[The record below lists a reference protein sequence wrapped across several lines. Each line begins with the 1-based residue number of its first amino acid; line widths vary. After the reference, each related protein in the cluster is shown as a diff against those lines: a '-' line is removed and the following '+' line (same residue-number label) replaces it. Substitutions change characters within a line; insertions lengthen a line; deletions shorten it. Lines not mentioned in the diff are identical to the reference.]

1 MPDNFEFAYFWVF
14 YLLPLPLLVIW
25 VLPAVRI
32 RKKSLKVPFL
42 SRVAELSGQQP
53 KRGVRQLKRPWIR
66 QVVLWV
72 LWALVLTT
80 LARPQL
86 VGEPD
91 MVVKTSRN
99 FLMVADIS
107 FSMAQEDWELDDEK
121 VSRWEAVKHLMGEF
135 INERE
140 GDRMGIL
147 LFGSNAY
154 TLAPFTSDSHA
165 LLQLLDDT
173 DVGMA
178 GQQTNI
184 GRAIGKSIELFAN
197 DTLPNKVLLLL
208 TDGADSGIG
217 VSPFDAAELAGTDS
231 ITIHTIGIGDPD
243 KPSADLD
250 EEALQHIS
258 KLTGGQY
265 FLAKDAGEME
275 KVFEVLEEIEPVE
288 YEYET
293 YVPVQ
298 ELYFYPLAA
307 LFAFSF
313 ITNLGIYLASLYR
326 RNPETDKVGNRS
338 NSTQEMH

>member
-14 YLLPLPLLVIW
+14 YLVPLPLLIIW

-32 RKKSLKVPFL
+32 RKKSLKVSFL
-42 SRVAELSGQQP
+42 RHAAELSGQQP
-53 KRGVRQLKRPWIR
+53 TKGVRQLKRPWIR
-66 QVVLWV
+66 QVVLWA
-72 LWALVLTT
+72 LWTLALIS
-80 LARPQL
+80 LARPRL

-91 MVVKTSRN
+91 LVVKTSRN

-107 FSMAQEDWELDDEK
+107 FSMAQKDWELGDEK
-121 VSRWEAVKHLMGEF
+121 VSRWEAVKHLMGKF
-135 INERE
+135 IEERE

-217 VSPFDAAELAGTDS
+217 VSPFDAAELANTDS
-231 ITIHTIGIGDPD
+231 ITIHTIGIGDPA
-243 KPSADLD
+243 SLGADLD

-258 KLTGGQY
+258 KLTSGQY
-265 FLAKDAGEME
+265 FLAKDASEME
-275 KVFEVLEEIEPVE
+275 RVFEVLEEIEPVE
-288 YEYET
+288 YEDET

-313 ITNLGIYLASLYR
+313 FTAFFIYLVKLFKR
-326 RNPETDKVGNRS
+326 KE
-338 NSTQEMH
+338 Q

>member
-1 MPDNFEFAYFWVF
+1 MPENFEFAYHWVF
-14 YLLPLPLLVIW
+14 YLLPLPLLIIGL
-25 VLPAVRI
+25 LPVVRI

-42 SRVAELSGQQP
+42 SYAADLSGERPQ
-53 KRGVRQLKRPWIR
+53 RGVRQLKRPFIR
-66 QVVLWV
+66 QIILWIC
-72 LWALVLTT
+72 WALILISA
-80 LARPQL
+80 ARPRL

-91 MVVKTSRN
+91 LIVKTSRN

-107 FSMAQEDWELDDEK
+107 YSMAQKDWELGDER
-121 VSRWEAVKHLMGEF
+121 VSRWDAVKQLMGEF
-135 INERE
+135 IHERE

-154 TLAPFTSDSHA
+154 TLAPFSSDSYA

-217 VSPFDAAELAGTDS
+217 VSPFDAAELANSDS

-243 KPSADLD
+243 KLGADLD
-250 EEALQHIS
+250 EDALEHIS
-258 KLTGGQY
+258 ELTGGQY

-275 KVFEVLEEIEPVE
+275 RVFEVLDDIEPVE
-288 YEYET
+288 YEQET

-313 ITNLGIYLASLYR
+313 IASFFVHLLNLFKR
-326 RNPETDKVGNRS
+326 QK
-338 NSTQEMH
+338 Q

>member
-14 YLLPLPLLVIW
+14 YLLPLPLLIIW

-32 RKKSLKVPFL
+32 RKKSLKVSFL
-42 SRVAELSGQQP
+42 SRAAELSGQQP
-53 KRGVRQLKRPWIR
+53 KKGVRQLKRPWIR
-66 QVVLWV
+66 QVVLWA
-72 LWALVLTT
+72 LWALVLIS
-80 LARPQL
+80 LARPRL

-91 MVVKTSRN
+91 LVVKTSRN

-107 FSMAQEDWELDDEK
+107 FSMAQKDWELDDEK

-135 INERE
+135 IEERE

-217 VSPFDAAELAGTDS
+217 VSPFDAAELANTDS
-231 ITIHTIGIGDPD
+231 ITIHTIGIGDPARLG
-243 KPSADLD
+243 ADLD

-258 KLTGGQY
+258 KLTSGQY
-265 FLAKDAGEME
+265 FLAKDASEME
-275 KVFEVLEEIEPVE
+275 RVFELLEDIEPVE
-288 YEYET
+288 YEHET

-313 ITNLGIYLASLYR
+313 ITAFFIYLAKLFKR
-326 RNPETDKVGNRS
+326 KE
-338 NSTQEMH
+338 Q